1 MERKIENKMIEGN
14 LFSNLFFYSLPIIL
28 SGILQLLYNAADL
41 IVCGQFGHEH
51 ATGAISST
59 SSLINLIIQLFMGLS
74 VGANVIMARCYG
86 AKDQDKGE
94 RVVYTSMIFSVVFG
108 IILGV
113 VGMFMSRTFLEWMK
127 SPIETIDQSSAY
139 LFIYFIGLPFSM
151 IYNFGAAIFRA
162 IGDTK
167 RPFIFLAL
175 SGIIN
180 VLLNLLF
187 VIAFDMN
194 VEGVALATIISQ
206 GISALLIVIAL
217 LKNHK
222 FFSFSFRELRFY
234 KREALDII
242 KIGLPAGLQS
252 TIFSLSNVLIQ
263 SSINS
268 LGPTVMDGNGAAS
281 SLEGFIYTSMNSV
294 AQACVAFVSANY
306 GAGKKKNIKLT
317 VLYSLGL
324 VLLMNLVTGG
334 IILLFHRPLLSLYIE
349 DEAAILEG
357 KKRLFIIACTYFLCG
372 FMDVG
377 AYSLR
382 GIGYSTSPA
391 IISLIGACLL
401 RIVWIY
407 TFFQWDSLHNLSG
420 LIISYPISWILTLIV
435 HFTLFIILF
444 KRLKLKECITSDSW
458 GCEKP
463 RF

>member
-1 MERKIENKMIEGN
+1 MEGKIENKMTEGN

-59 SSLINLIIQLFMGLS
+59 GSLINLIIQLFMGLS

-86 AKDQDKGE
+86 AKDQDKAE

-113 VGMFMSRTFLEWMK
+113 IGMLMSRTFLEWMQ

-167 RPFIFLAL
+167 RPFTFLAL

-217 LKNHK
+217 LNNHK

-268 LGPTVMDGNGAAS
+268 LGPTVMDGNGASS

-294 AQACVAFVSANY
+294 AQASVAFISANY

-334 IILLFHRPLLSLYIE
+334 IILLFHRPLLSLYIG
-349 DEAAILEG
+349 DDAAIEEG
-357 KKRLFIIACTYFLCG
+357 KKRLFIIACSYFLCG

-382 GIGYSTSPA
+382 GIGYSTTPA

-420 LIISYPISWILTLIV
+420 LVISYPISWILTLMV

-444 KRLKLKECITSDSW
+444 KRLKLKEIEVATI
-458 GCEKP
+458 
-463 RF
+463 